1 VKIEK
6 SEIYK
11 IISKISKKKIIN
23 DSQLKSYLLDSLAM
37 MKIIIELEKIYKI
50 QIIKNIKHTSFNTIK
65 NITKLINDNK
75 KPNKK

>member
-1 VKIEK
+1 MKIEK

-11 IISKISKKKIIN
+11 IISRISKKKITN
-23 DSQLKSYLLDSLAM
+23 DNQLKSYLLDSLAM
-37 MKIIIELEKIYKI
+37 MKIIIELEKFYKI
-50 QIIKNIKHTSFNTIK
+50 QIIKNIKRTSFNTIK